1 MFWRLRDGAVPI
13 FFLVLFGLWT
23 AAVYFP
29 LFYSLSFPNHDIQHL
44 VGALEGRESAR
55 KELSSFVQNT
65 IDSSGRLNHAIRMA
79 AYYGASAE
87 YKFRQSHTSKE
98 TEYAYLAWFEK
109 RPKPVIFVVRLS
121 EIDGSLLRFNMREGE
136 PLGLARVL
144 ILPPLA
150 FSFCLYW
157 FRRKHASS
165 GKKLLTNAQI
175 GN

>member
-1 MFWRLRDGAVPI
+1 MI
-13 FFLVLFGLWT
+13 FNT
-23 AAVYFP
+23 
-29 LFYSLSFPNHDIQHL
+29 SLAHL
-44 VGALEGRESAR
+44 KGVSPPAR
-55 KELSSFVQNT
+55 NCPHLCRTPS
-65 IDSSGRLNHAIRMA
+65 IHPGRLNHAIRMA